1 MGESG
6 DTKTPKEPK
15 DGQAAQ
21 DRHVPLGSLSLS
33 LPLRGPSGWQ
43 PAGAEFKDG
52 LRRAVERLEIEEAER
67 ERTKEAA
74 GQGRKRRG
82 RKDVTAEDVGRGLLW
97 LMGDRETA
105 VRVEWRAEGADAD
118 PAADKPSADTPAS
131 ALAPELEPAP
141 VPEQP
146 PEDAD
151 ASSDS
156 DLSTPPGS
164 PSLPPQRCSPAAPVV
179 PTLPPAAPPAQT
191 EEAPPPLQHTVR
203 VRLALLPADYG
214 WRVSQR
220 RAAALRALFA
230 VLDKGWDGAE
240 GALLEVSVSP
250 SLLPS
255 LTPPLH
261 LFDLPPSHLLLLSC
275 GPFPHIHTPG
285 SPRKLLYERP
295 ADSRPPTSQT
305 CRRCTHSSSRRPT
318 PPCPRAQRATRRS
331 RRSRRTRTPSAS
343 RRRCTS
349 TRL

>member
-1 MGESG
+1 MGAGG
-6 DTKTPKEPK
+6 DTKTPKDPK

-43 PAGAEFKDG
+43 PAGAEFKDA
-52 LRRAVERLEIEEAER
+52 LRRAVERLEYEEAEQ

-82 RKDVTAEDVGRGLLW
+82 RKDVAAADVARGLLW

-105 VRVEWRAEGADAD
+105 PRVEWRAEGADAD
-118 PAADKPSADTPAS
+118 LVAEGPIAGTPAS
-131 ALAPELEPAP
+131 APAPELEPAP

-146 PEDAD
+146 PGDAD
-151 ASSDS
+151 ACSDS

-164 PSLPPQRCSPAAPVV
+164 PPQSRSPAAPVV

-191 EEAPPPLQHTVR
+191 EEAPLPLQHIAR

-240 GALLEVSVSP
+240 GALLEVSVSS

-255 LTPPLH
+255 LPPFLH
-261 LFDLPPSHLLLLSC
+261 PRQPSSLP
-275 GPFPHIHTPG
+275 
-285 SPRKLLYERP
+285 RP
-295 ADSRPPTSQT
+295 CY
-305 CRRCTHSSSRRPT
+305 CRRVAISSHPRPE
-318 PPCPRAQRATRRS
+318 TRGAPETIS
-331 RRSRRTRTPSAS
+331 GQAA
-343 RRRCTS
+343 
-349 TRL
+349 L